1 MKIYNSIASK
11 IIKKRINQINLFI
24 EFPHKIQDN
33 LLKKLIQKAK
43 NTAYGIKYN
52 FKYIQSKSDF
62 VKNIPLSNYDDLDP
76 YINRMRTGEQNVLWP
91 SRIKWFAKSSGT
103 ENSKSKYIPIS
114 DESIKKCHYK
124 GGKDLLSIYCNHFPV
139 KNIFQ
144 GKSVLLGGSHEMS
157 RFSNQIYEGDLSAI
171 IVDNLPFWVRLQQS
185 PSKEISLMSEWE
197 KKIDLMVDQAIYE
210 DVSSLS
216 GVPSWAMIFANK
228 VLEKTGKS
236 NLHQVWPNFELY
248 MHGGVQFSPYR
259 KYFEKI
265 FPKGINYLETY
276 NASEGFFGV
285 QDIPG
290 DRGMLLMLNYGIYY
304 EFLPLKGL
312 SDINPI
318 SLSLEQVNMGEDY
331 AMVISTNSG
340 LWRYLIGDTIRF
352 TCLSPFRIIVTGRT
366 KHFLNSFGEE
376 LMVHNAD
383 QALQIACDQ
392 TKSEFIDY
400 TASSKHASTKMKA
413 HHEWL
418 IEFIVPPK
426 DLNFFVDVF
435 DSSLMNLN
443 SDYEAKR
450 FKSLILQKPIL
461 HIAKKRLFYN
471 WMKQKGKLG
480 GQNKVPRLSD
490 DRIYLEELLKMN
502 S

>member
-33 LLKKLIQKAK
+33 LRKKLIQKAK

-62 VKNIPLSNYDDLDP
+62 IKNVPLSNYDDLDP
-76 YINRMRTGEQNVLWP
+76 YIKRMRTGEQNVLWP

-103 ENSKSKYIPIS
+103 ESSKSKYIPVS
-114 DESIKKCHYK
+114 YESIKKCHYK

-139 KNIFQ
+139 KNIFK

-185 PSKEISLMSEWE
+185 PSKEIALMSEWE
-197 KKIDLMVDQAIYE
+197 KKIDLMADQAIYE

-259 KYFEKI
+259 KYFEKL

-331 AMVISTNSG
+331 ALVISTNSG

-392 TKSEFIDY
+392 TKSEVIDY
-400 TASSKHASTKMKA
+400 TASTKHASSKMKA

-461 HIAKKRLFYN
+461 HVAKKRLFYN

-480 GQNKVPRLSD
+480 GQNKVPRLSE

-502 S
+502 R